1 MAESASKPRPL
12 LRPLVSAGQQTVAGV
27 LIGSLAILIVSAAAG
42 LIANGFSPRRIPLF
56 PAVRA
61 RDVISLPLPP
71 GIRSM
76 VPQEAYD
83 AFQTRSALFVD
94 ARSPDEYAQG
104 HIPGAINIPVSD
116 FENGVVSH
124 MDQLDS
130 APAVATYCPSMECW
144 DAVDV
149 ADRLRE
155 VTQKPIYVFEQ
166 GWEAWQADKHP
177 ITKGDQP

>member
-1 MAESASKPRPL
+1 
-12 LRPLVSAGQQTVAGV
+12 V

-42 LIANGFSPRRIPLF
+42 LVANHFSPRRIPLF

-61 RDVISLPLPP
+61 RETVSLPLPP

-76 VPQEAYD
+76 TPQEAYA
-83 AFQTRSALFVD
+83 AFQAHSALFVD
-94 ARSPDEYAQG
+94 ARSPNEYVQG
-104 HIPGAINIPVSD
+104 HIPGAINIPVND
-116 FENGVVSH
+116 FENGALSH

-130 APAVATYCPSMECW
+130 APALVTYCPSMECW

-177 ITKGDQP
+177 AETSDQP